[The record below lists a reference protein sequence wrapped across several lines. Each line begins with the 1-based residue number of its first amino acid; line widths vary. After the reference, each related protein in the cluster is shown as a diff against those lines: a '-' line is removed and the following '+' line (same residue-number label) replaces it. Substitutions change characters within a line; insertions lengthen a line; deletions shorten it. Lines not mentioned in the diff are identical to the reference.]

1 MMMKKEGGGVP
12 PEKEKGEGAR
22 KKRRGQH
29 AHHDVPKELLDGGV
43 GSLQLAALHA
53 GLRGGTPSATDAR
66 SSRAASREAEHDRDD
81 LLWQLRLPDHALLL
95 VQHQSSVPKHARPEA
110 RAELLADLSVPR
122 TRDPAGGK
130 ADVHVVCHAPTKR
143 LNVTG

>member
-1 MMMKKEGGGVP
+1 MSDRKRERRRGGGEEEAKSGTKKKKKNPRMMMKKEGGGVP

-53 GLRGGTPSATDAR
+53 GLPVNPKAEFHLWRGVLQCSRGGGGR
-66 SSRAASREAEHDRDD
+66 GSRAHT
-81 LLWQLRLPDHALLL
+81 LM
-95 VQHQSSVPKHARPEA
+95 HARAHTQGSTNLHP
-110 RAELLADLSVPR
+110 RQGKRGLA
-122 TRDPAGGK
+122 
-130 ADVHVVCHAPTKR
+130 
-143 LNVTG
+143 